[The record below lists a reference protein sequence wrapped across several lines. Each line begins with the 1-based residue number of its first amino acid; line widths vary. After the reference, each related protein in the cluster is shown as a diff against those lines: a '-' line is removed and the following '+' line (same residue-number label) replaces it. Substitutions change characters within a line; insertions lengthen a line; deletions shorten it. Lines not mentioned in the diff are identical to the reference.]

1 MTANRAI
8 FAVILFSNGRCDV
21 NFGATTADLAHI
33 VTAHDA
39 NFGVTVGAEVS
50 RRQNAVMVVWC
61 SSCDG
66 DLPSPSFAVLPEW
79 RSCPFSAA
87 LFRSLPGGDR
97 GVVSHSDGHL
107 VVWSKKRSRYID
119 APTPAG
125 AFLSLGFLC
134 GCLCTG

>member
-33 VTAHDA
+33 VTAHDT
-39 NFGVTVGAEVS
+39 NFGVTVGTEVS

-61 SSCDG
+61 NSCDG
-66 DLPSPSFAVLPEW
+66 NLPSPSFAVLPEW

-87 LFRSLPGGDR
+87 LFRSLPGGDH
-97 GVVSHSDGHL
+97 GGVSHSDGHS
-107 VVWSKKRSRYID
+107 VVRGKKE
-119 APTPAG
+119 AG
-125 AFLSLGFLC
+125 
-134 GCLCTG
+134 T